1 MARDR
6 HATQILASQKN
17 DELPPTRQIQD
28 GFCRLVLPDVETM
41 KQLGRGV
48 EPRPKCPGQACGIKA
63 FLATCTKPVEL
74 EIGSGMGR
82 FLVARATNHPDT
94 HFLGLE
100 LEEVRIAKTDVA
112 ARMLGLTNLNLI
124 WAEAMVFLEF
134 CLPDASIRAVYLFF
148 PDPWLKWR
156 HRKKRIFNPPFIDQ
170 IHRVLQPGGVLHAAT
185 DDAPY
190 FTQMREVMAGETR
203 FTETEPLKRTEDEL
217 TDFELKF
224 LSKNTPTNL
233 ASWRKNDN

>member
-6 HATQILASQKN
+6 HATQILAAQKN

-28 GFCRLVLPDVETM
+28 GFCRLIVPDVETM
-41 KQLGRGV
+41 KELGRGV
-48 EPRPKCPGQACGIKA
+48 EPRPKCPDLACGIKA
-63 FLATCTKPVEL
+63 FFATCTKPVEL
-74 EIGSGMGR
+74 EIGCGMGR
-82 FLVARATNHPDT
+82 FIVARATNHPDT

-124 WAEAMVFLEF
+124 WAEAMGLLEF

-148 PDPWLKWR
+148 PDPWPKWR
-156 HRKKRIFNPPFIDQ
+156 HRKKRIFNPLFINQ
-170 IHRVLQPGGVLHAAT
+170 IHRILQPSGVLHVAT
-185 DDAPY
+185 DDGPY
-190 FTQMREVMAGETR
+190 FAQMREVMAGETR
-203 FTETEPLKRTEDEL
+203 FTETEPLKRTPDEL

-224 LSKNTPTNL
+224 LSKNKPTNL